1 MNKSILAGLFAS
13 AALLS
18 ALPAGAVEAI
28 PESCLKCRQ
37 AGSDTEFIECLYSC
51 LGSVKSLRSFGAE
64 QPAAPSARSAVP
76 ERGESASEE
85 SSADYP
91 KIAGWTLREAQD
103 EDDGSMQRLALR
115 PAENAVEAFFT
126 TVQPSLVL
134 ARAQKSRIMVIIDY
148 SPAALDGFSDRVSV
162 QVDKGKVK
170 TYRARVV
177 WHGRAVFLADEQL
190 LGELKKGSRLYVR
203 ARLFG
208 GSAGTAAFSLKGV
221 TQACRWLDEIGDTAS

>member
-1 MNKSILAGLFAS
+1 MTKSFLAGLFAS
-13 AALLS
+13 AALLG

-37 AGSDTEFIECLYSC
+37 AGSDTEFIECIYSC
-51 LGSVKSLRSFGAE
+51 LGSVKSLDSFKSE
-64 QPAAPSARSAVP
+64 PSASASARRAVP
-76 ERGESASEE
+76 ETGSGAENGG
-85 SSADYP
+85 ADYP
-91 KIAGWTLREAQD
+91 KIDGWTFREAQD
-103 EDDGSMQRLALR
+103 EDDGTMQRLALR

-134 ARAQKSRIMVIIDY
+134 ARAQKSRVMVIIDY

-177 WHGRAVFLADEQL
+177 WHGHAVFLADESL
-190 LGELKKGSRLYVR
+190 LKELKKGSRLYVR